1 MQIMLGVPRSA
12 PNTVFDMSQQSSAMR
27 AGPSVYSLEK
37 QKTEPVD
44 TNPSDVQPP
53 GVDEEID
60 YNTLEEALTS

>member
-1 MQIMLGVPRSA
+1 MTGEPRSV

-37 QKTEPVD
+37 PKTEPAD